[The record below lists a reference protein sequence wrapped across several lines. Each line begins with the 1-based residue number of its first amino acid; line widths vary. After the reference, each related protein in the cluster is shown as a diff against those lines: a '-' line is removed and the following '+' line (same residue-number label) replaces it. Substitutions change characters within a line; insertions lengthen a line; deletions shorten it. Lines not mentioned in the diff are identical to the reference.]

1 MTKVTWSDVWIE
13 YSYPIGVASLAVI
26 TVCTAEYLRRNVRM
40 SDLEATLTTLNNTI
54 NNTITDYTPVFG
66 NLEEKTQLLH
76 GDVIQVLGRSYV
88 LPDDRAIFERDVES
102 FLWFSYRRNFRAIG
116 GTAYTSDRG
125 WGCMLR
131 CIQMLYSH
139 TLIRHNF
146 SRDWRWTKCSTYN
159 SILRDFLDDPNGL
172 YSIQQIAKAGC
183 SAGKDVGT
191 WFGPNTA
198 AQSIRILTEF
208 HKELNLTVQVVM
220 DNFMCIEDIKFYC
233 KEVNWTPLLLV
244 IPLRLGLSECN
255 NLYIENIKHCFEIE
269 QSVGAVGGRP
279 NSAFYFIGCQ
289 NDKLL
294 YLDPHVTQESLSP
307 DDIDLENIPD
317 ETYHTTKV
325 DLLPWDQL
333 DPSIAV
339 AFYCKT
345 EESFDDLCQQLQE
358 TIAAG
363 SGALFE
369 MVATRPS
376 YMTPPRRTPI
386 DKLLENYTAEYDEVN
401 TEDAASDSDGFEIIS
416 NS

>member
-1 MTKVTWSDVWIE
+1 M
-13 YSYPIGVASLAVI
+13 
-26 TVCTAEYLRRNVRM
+26 
-40 SDLEATLTTLNNTI
+40 
-54 NNTITDYTPVFG
+54 
-66 NLEEKTQLLH
+66 
-76 GDVIQVLGRSYV
+76 
-88 LPDDRAIFERDVES
+88 
-102 FLWFSYRRNFRAIG
+102 
-116 GTAYTSDRG
+116 
-125 WGCMLR
+125 R
-131 CIQMLYSH
+131 CIQMIYSH
-139 TLIRHNF
+139 TLIRHNI
-146 SRDWRWTKCSTYN
+146 SRDWRWTKFSTYN

-220 DNFMCIEDIKFYC
+220 DNFMCIEDIKFFC
-233 KEVNWTPLLLV
+233 KEDEVNWTPLLLV

-345 EESFDDLCQQLQE
+345 EESFDDLCQKLQE
-358 TIAAG
+358 VSIAAG